1 LFYCLQ
7 ADDEISEQDEEESEN
22 FTDYILSEEE
32 DMSNE
37 NSQTAQQI
45 GWFSGWEELVVW
57 TLLQGEDLIKIL
69 KIIWQW
75 LNSDFIIFFL

>member
-1 LFYCLQ
+1 MSITSSPVRDIGQLAPLELFYCLQ

-45 GWFSGWEELVVW
+45 GWFSG
-57 TLLQGEDLIKIL
+57 
-69 KIIWQW
+69 
-75 LNSDFIIFFL
+75 